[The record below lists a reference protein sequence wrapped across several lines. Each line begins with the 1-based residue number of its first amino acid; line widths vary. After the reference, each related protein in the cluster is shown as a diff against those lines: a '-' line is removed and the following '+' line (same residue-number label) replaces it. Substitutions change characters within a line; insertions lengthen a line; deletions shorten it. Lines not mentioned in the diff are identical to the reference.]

1 MLLTNTNLVF
11 QEEKPVQYSTN
22 NLLKWIISPA
32 SQIKKIRS
40 AFELHEEN
48 VMNSKYLLDYNLKPR
63 DVLDI
68 IPDSDIKKF
77 VELKEIKSRGDLID
91 NILEQYKDSENLYL
105 ENYENIVYR

>member
-1 MLLTNTNLVF
+1 
-11 QEEKPVQYSTN
+11 
-22 NLLKWIISPA
+22 
-32 SQIKKIRS
+32 
-40 AFELHEEN
+40 
-48 VMNSKYLLDYNLKPR
+48 MNSKYLLDYNLKPR

-105 ENYENIVYR
+105 